1 MNEISTRSKKLISQL
16 TSPQQ
21 SRQIERVGKSVQL
34 LSLIDA
40 TASMTGYLDAMTSHA
55 RNLLERMSKQ
65 HRGIG
70 MSCAFYRDHDCVNPF
85 DFYGGGASHQGSFV
99 GRSRIQSLQDFLK
112 THGVPEGN
120 QTTVE
125 AMGAAMFHA
134 SSMPWSATNR
144 VIVHAGDQPSH
155 GYKTAHGM
163 PYSEGDSL
171 DHCQLGMSHRK
182 ILECLKAAGVRCY
195 MVRCGHCPAAEQQYR
210 SIAKVTGGRF
220 IDFAKVSNAQD
231 FMIAIEAAMTDA
243 TGGNARRLIER
254 HQRTNALESST
265 VRALLE
271 SFPDQEGG
279 GQ

>member
-1 MNEISTRSKKLISQL
+1 MNKISTRSKGLISQL
-16 TSPQQ
+16 TSPKQA
-21 SRQIERVGKSVQL
+21 RQIQRVGKNVQL
-34 LSLIDA
+34 LTLIDA

-55 RNLLERMSKQ
+55 RNLLERMSQK
-65 HRGIG
+65 HRGAG
-70 MSCAFYRDHDCVNPF
+70 LSCAFYRDHDCINPF
-85 DFYGGGASHQGSFV
+85 DFYGEGASHQGRFV
-99 GRSRIQSLQDFLK
+99 GRSRIQSLQEFLE
-112 THGVPEGN
+112 TRGVPEGN

-134 SSMPWSATNR
+134 TSMPWSATTR

-163 PYSEGDSL
+163 PYSEGDRL
-171 DHCQLGMSHRK
+171 DHCQLGMSHQK

-195 MVRCGHCPAAEQQYR
+195 MVRCGYCPAAEHQYR

-231 FMIAIEAAMTDA
+231 FMVAIEAAMADA
-243 TGGNARRLIER
+243 TGGNARRLIEN
-254 HQRTNALESST
+254 HQRNNALESST

-271 SFPDQEGG
+271 SFEDKE
-279 GQ
+279 